1 MLKLF
6 LLLQIGNDVK
16 ISLSMGVSF
25 KINSKFKLFDE
36 IPWNIFCA
44 SVHLRNICA
53 CYYKRSKRLPKCKC
67 DAKFETFFFLFV
79 KERLPKIKIINN
91 IHYQRQNFLL
101 VCIKKNCTPRCDIE
115 FPVHFL
121 LRPLRSVFA
130 HF

>member
-44 SVHLRNICA
+44 SVHLGNICA
-53 CYYKRSKRLPKCKC
+53 CYYKGQNGYQNVNAMQNLKPS
-67 DAKFETFFFLFV
+67 FFFL
-79 KERLPKIKIINN
+79 
-91 IHYQRQNFLL
+91 
-101 VCIKKNCTPRCDIE
+101 
-115 FPVHFL
+115 
-121 LRPLRSVFA
+121 
-130 HF
+130 